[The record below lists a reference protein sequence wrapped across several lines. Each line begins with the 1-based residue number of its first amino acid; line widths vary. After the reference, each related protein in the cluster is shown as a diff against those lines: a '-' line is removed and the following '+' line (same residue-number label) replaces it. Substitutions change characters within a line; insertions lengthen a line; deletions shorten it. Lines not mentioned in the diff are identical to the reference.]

1 MTAMQIADL
10 LMVAVAG
17 TLVALCRDTV
27 RQVMLLSAF
36 GLLMALLFFT
46 LQAPDVG
53 LSQIVIGAIALPVLL
68 LLAIAKV
75 RHDQPE
81 KKG

>member
-1 MTAMQIADL
+1 MTAVQMAAL

-36 GLLMALLFFT
+36 GLLLAVLFFT

-53 LSQIVIGAIALPVLL
+53 LSQIVVGSIALPVLL
-68 LLAIAKV
+68 LLAVAKV
-75 RHDQPE
+75 RHDEPE
-81 KKG
+81 KGR